1 MTKLRE
7 SVKVAEAARIFGV
20 PQSTRRA
27 WAEAGKLPMRRKPAN
42 GYRLFLRCGL
52 EQFTARAAWR
62 SKR

>member
-27 WAEAGKLPMRRKPAN
+27 WAEAGKLPMRRKP
-42 GYRLFLRCGL
+42 GQR
-52 EQFTARAAWR
+52 
-62 SKR
+62 